1 MEHCFVQLAALEIV
15 AIAVETE
22 TETGR
27 VRIWRRVKQH
37 RGETWSKFVVNLGGD
52 TAVQMAF
59 KRTH

>member
-15 AIAVETE
+15 AIAFE
-22 TETGR
+22 TETGQ
-27 VRIWRRVKQH
+27 VGIWRRVKQH
-37 RGETWSKFVVNLGGD
+37 RGETWSRFVVNLGGD